1 MAGTRPRHA
10 SRCAEIIE
18 TARGLLLGEGLDAFA
33 MRTVAAS
40 AGMRLGNLQYYFATR
55 DDLLEAVIRAEI
67 TNDLTMVEGS
77 LRAEDAVRDVPELAR
92 QLVEN
97 WSSGT
102 GGVYL
107 SLASLAYHSD
117 RFRALNREVY
127 ESFYAAIGSLV
138 RRIDPDA
145 ALPDV
150 RIRAQLMTSLLDGTA
165 LQLHAAVHTKAE
177 SDALIERAAALL
189 AAIAADRQISP

>member
-1 MAGTRPRHA
+1 MARD
-10 SRCAEIIE
+10 
-18 TARGLLLGEGLDAFA
+18 LLLGEGLDAFS

-67 TNDLTMVEGS
+67 ANDLTVVEGS
-77 LRAEDAVRDVPELAR
+77 LRAESAVRDVSELAR

-97 WSSGT
+97 WSSGA

-150 RIRAQLMTSLLDGTA
+150 RTRAQLMTSLLDGAA

-189 AAIAADRQISP
+189 VAIAADRQSSRSNPAVP